1 MFYLPLLSQPLFHTM
16 CLSQSQFWQTHKL
29 TLAKM
34 NKRVSLGSFFEK
46 RERLNYAIAEYSKT
60 ANKKKA
66 TFTRKYQETYVIGSL
81 QQVIYIL

>member
-1 MFYLPLLSQPLFHTM
+1 
-16 CLSQSQFWQTHKL
+16 
-29 TLAKM
+29 M